1 MTTPERAT
9 NFVDTDAALLPL
21 IERYVAPEDRA
32 LLLPL
37 VDRLGADVA
46 TRLTDAADLADKNP
60 PQLRS
65 YDRSGERID
74 AIDFHPAYD
83 ELAEAAFEDYALAA
97 ISHRPVHGWTQTP
110 PHLAKYVLSH
120 LFVQAEFGIGCPVNM
135 TDAAARTLKMFGD
148 PERFGEV
155 IERLTSTD
163 PRDRLTGAM
172 FMTEISGGTDIA
184 QTETIAEPE
193 GDDWKL
199 TGRKWFASNAS
210 ADVILTL
217 ARFPGGEPDSTRG
230 VGLFMVPRLRPD
242 GSRNSY
248 TIDRLKDKLGTKSM
262 ASGEVTLN
270 GAYAVQVGQ
279 LDRGFRQMAEM
290 VNTSRLSNAMRASAL
305 MRRGIT
311 EATSWARARVV
322 FGKRLVE
329 QPLMQLTL
337 LSMQVEAEAGLGMV
351 FYCADTLQQADSG
364 DAQAKQLIRVLTPIA
379 KHYLCKRARV
389 VTGEAMEVLGGNG
402 YIEDWP
408 MARVVRDAHLGSIW
422 EGSSNVI
429 ALDVLRCMRQFAA
442 HELVAEV
449 MSAKLSGLPAP
460 YAADAQWLTAHW
472 ASLVTRGQRILAADG
487 ASGEALMGR
496 YTDALARA
504 ALASLLLEQAAYEG
518 NEERGYRK
526 LLVAS
531 VYIAL
536 LRDPDAEL
544 PAGVLAAADDV
555 IAGNPVPLSIASSV
569 SEGSAVD
576 VDHLTGDMAGS
587 R

>member
-9 NFVDTDAALLPL
+9 NFVETDAALLPL
-21 IERYVAPEDRA
+21 IERYVAPGDRE
-32 LLLPL
+32 LLLPI
-37 VDRLGADVA
+37 VDRLGAEVA

-60 PQLRS
+60 PVLRAF
-65 YDRSGERID
+65 DRSGERID
-74 AIDFHPAYD
+74 AVDFHPAYD
-83 ELAEAAFEDYALAA
+83 VLAEAAFETYALAA
-97 ISHRPVHGWTQTP
+97 VSHKPVLGWTQTP
-110 PHLAKYVLSH
+110 PHLVKYVLSH

-135 TDAAARTLKMFGD
+135 TDAAARTLKLFGD

-155 IERLTSTD
+155 VDRLTSTD
-163 PRDRLTGAM
+163 PQDRLTGAM
-172 FMTEISGGTDIA
+172 FMTETQAGTDIA
-184 QTETIAEPE
+184 QTATIAQPA

-217 ARFPGGEPDSTRG
+217 ARFPGAEPDTTRG

-242 GSRNSY
+242 GTRNSY

-262 ASGEVTLN
+262 ASGEVTLD

-311 EATSWARARVV
+311 EATAWARARVV
-322 FGKRLVE
+322 FGKRLIE

-337 LSMQVEAEAGLGMV
+337 LSMQTEAEAGLGTV
-351 FYCADTLQQADSG
+351 FYCADVLQRADSG
-364 DAQAKQLIRVLTPIA
+364 DAEAKQLIRVLTPVA

-389 VTGEAMEVLGGNG
+389 VTGEAMEALGGNG

-442 HELVAEV
+442 HEQLAKV
-449 MSAKLSGLPAP
+449 MTAKLSALGAP
-460 YAADAQWLTAHW
+460 YSESAGWLIAHW
-472 ASLVTRGQRILAADG
+472 ESLVSRGQRILTADG
-487 ASGEALMGR
+487 AAGEALMGR

-504 ALASLLLEQAAYEG
+504 ILATLLLEQATYEG
-518 NEERGYRK
+518 NDERGYRK
-526 LLVAS
+526 LLVAN
-531 VYIAL
+531 VYVAL
-536 LRDPDAEL
+536 LRDPDVEL
-544 PAGVLAAADDV
+544 PAGVLAAVDDV
-555 IAGNPVPLSIASSV
+555 IAGNPVPLDVARVEQEQSSD
-569 SEGSAVD
+569 ESAA
-576 VDHLTGDMAGS
+576 LL